1 VKYVGAQELL
11 LDGAALMERGEYRA
25 ALPLLTRA
33 VELDPTSLAAWT
45 WRARCLLKLGDFAEA
60 ARSFEEALTPASR

>member
-1 VKYVGAQELL
+1 VKFASAQELL
-11 LDGAALMERGEYRA
+11 LDGVALMEGGSYRE
-25 ALPLLTRA
+25 ALPILTRA

-60 ARSFEEALTPASR
+60 ARSFEEALTPSAR